1 MENIIKK
8 LRENHSHILKI
19 TEDKNDILKKNKNN
33 NKGSISCA
41 KSQKFYKS
49 DITNKYKPIFIKE
62 KINNKKQKRK
72 YETFV
77 VENSKDNSSIG
88 ISNLFENIDET
99 QKQLTKERISLN
111 KRNKTLLWYQ
121 ILKSYDSYHKEEND
135 NKNKSKNKSVL
146 KNNNNSN
153 NKNINSIDEEYAE
166 LNKIYNSKIKK
177 KEPNKKIEI
186 KNYKDVTKYLEKEI
200 EKIKKERKIENIIFH
215 KKLELIEN
223 STHKN
228 IIKYK
233 TPQKKKNSNSIFQS
247 NKINKEKGYNYNKFK
262 SEKIFNK
269 KKSRFNSSYNISK
282 FNKNKFYILPKEINY
297 VMNEYNKSLNN
308 RTKNNLNK
316 YIRNKLSEE
325 KKNNINN
332 NPKINFYKRTMNEI
346 KSLIK
351 ENNLIKNKYK
361 NISGIPNDDLN
372 NIILNKIY
380 NNKIAKTINYK
391 RNRFLIKKNIDTII
405 KKLIDEL
412 LYECIYDLNIIDKE
426 KNEDNN
432 KQKLI
437 NEFNNI
443 KENLNSLTEKEK
455 NIIFQYNNLMKKESS
470 KSYQNNNNL
479 IPIKQRKINIKL
491 DDNILHRIE
500 NDKYKILENKLLNGS
515 FYSDFN
521 IFEIYDEFVNEQT
534 NIILDDEIKYI
545 INKYELFVEKLCNE
559 EIKNIENEL
568 NDS

>member
-1 MENIIKK
+1 MENLIKK

-19 TEDKNDILKKNKNN
+19 TEDKNDIVKKNKNN
-33 NKGSISCA
+33 NKGSISSV

-62 KINNKKQKRK
+62 KINNKKQRRK

-153 NKNINSIDEEYAE
+153 NKNINSIEEEYAE

-177 KEPNKKIEI
+177 KETNKKIEI

-223 STHKN
+223 SIYKN
-228 IIKYK
+228 ITKYK
-233 TPQKKKNSNSIFQS
+233 TPQKKKNFNNIFQS

-297 VMNEYNKSLNN
+297 AMNEYNKSLKNK
-308 RTKNNLNK
+308 TKNNLNK

-412 LYECIYDLNIIDKE
+412 LYECIYDLNMIDKE
-426 KNEDNN
+426 KYEDNN

-443 KENLNSLTEKEK
+443 KENLNLLTEKEK

-479 IPIKQRKINIKL
+479 NPIKQRKINIKL

-521 IFEIYDEFVNEQT
+521 IFEIYDEFVNEQA

-559 EIKNIENEL
+559 EIKNIEDE
-568 NDS
+568 